1 MEEHKK
7 EILDR
12 GTNWCFDITRFGAA
26 ILDCLEKTSRFF
38 VPNPDEAYRDY
49 VLIEFF
55 IMTFGVVDPIYGY
68 YFYDNA
74 LISAKVIYHSSI
86 LQL

>member
-1 MEEHKK
+1 MA
-7 EILDR
+7 
-12 GTNWCFDITRFGAA
+12 RFRAD
-26 ILDCLEKTSRFF
+26 ILDCLEMISRFF
-38 VPNPDEAYRDY
+38 SNPDEAYRDY

-74 LISAKVIYHSSI
+74 QISAKEIYHSSI

>member
-26 ILDCLEKTSRFF
+26 ILDCLEMTSRFF

-68 YFYDNA
+68 YFVSGKSPY
-74 LISAKVIYHSSI
+74 
-86 LQL
+86 